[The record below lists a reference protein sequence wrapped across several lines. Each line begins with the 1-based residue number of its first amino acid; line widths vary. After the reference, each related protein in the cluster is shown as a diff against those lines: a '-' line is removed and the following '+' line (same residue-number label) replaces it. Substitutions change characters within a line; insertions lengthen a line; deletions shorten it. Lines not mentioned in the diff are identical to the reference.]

1 MKFWK
6 KSRSG
11 SVLALAL
18 IGVLSALYIW
28 SCYPD
33 SGLTS
38 AGDFDLIITQYD
50 PDKDFST
57 FVTYLIADSIE
68 HIVPEGEEDDIT
80 REYDDRILAR
90 VAKNMS
96 DLNYQPWDIASAD
109 TPDVGIKVYATST
122 KWQGWSYYPGWWGG
136 WYGGYPPGWGPW
148 YPGYMVP
155 YEFTTGSV
163 VIDMFDLKEYLPDEK
178 VTPTVWGGGINGLL
192 GDSKTNIEYRLDR
205 NIDQCFRQSPY
216 LGR

>member
-1 MKFWK
+1 MKLWK

-11 SVLALAL
+11 SLLALAL

-38 AGDFDLIITQYD
+38 TGDYDLIITQYD
-50 PDKDFST
+50 PNKDFST
-57 FVTYLIADSIE
+57 LVTYFMPDSVE
-68 HIVPEGEEDDIT
+68 HIVPEGEEDDIS
-80 REYDDRILAR
+80 REYDEQILAR
-90 VAKNMS
+90 VAKNMN
-96 DLNYQPWDIASAD
+96 DLNYQPWDIASVD
-109 TPDVGIKVYATST
+109 TPDIGIKVYATST
-122 KWQGWSYYPGWWGG
+122 TWQGWTWYPGWWGG
-136 WYGGYPPGWGPW
+136 WWGGYPPGWGPW

-163 VIDMFDLKEYLPDEK
+163 VIDMYDMKAYLPDQE
-178 VTPTVWGGGINGLL
+178 VTPTIWGGGINGLL
-192 GDSKTNIEYRLDR
+192 GDSKSNIEYRLDR
-205 NIDQCFRQSPY
+205 DIDQCFRQSPY